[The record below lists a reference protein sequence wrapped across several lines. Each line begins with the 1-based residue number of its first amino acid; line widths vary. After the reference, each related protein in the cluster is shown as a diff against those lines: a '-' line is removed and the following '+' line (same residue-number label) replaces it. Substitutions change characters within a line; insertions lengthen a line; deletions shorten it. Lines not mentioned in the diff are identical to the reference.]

1 MAVDVGGIEQLDTGR
16 HCGGDHGRG
25 VGDIRRRQ
33 PHAPEADHVT
43 AYAVFAGKRAL
54 KGYSLAPWREPCS
67 NQTAMWKNLV
77 LVCVLATGCK
87 NAGVDEVAK
96 KDDTS
101 AESADQP
108 GAAMRSGKIDLG
120 TRRNRPAALE
130 DGNAAAPAGEEIQD
144 RRRARIAQFDTDGDG
159 KINQE
164 ERKLARHKRA
174 EDMRKQA
181 DADNNGKVTADEIAK
196 SNFKRLDPESLDT
209 NKDGDISADEIEA
222 ALESRTKAWGGGRFR
237 DGKFMP
243 RPSKR
248 DGSAAGSAAKP

>member
-1 MAVDVGGIEQLDTGR
+1 
-16 HCGGDHGRG
+16 
-25 VGDIRRRQ
+25 
-33 PHAPEADHVT
+33 
-43 AYAVFAGKRAL
+43 
-54 KGYSLAPWREPCS
+54 
-67 NQTAMWKNLV
+67 MWKNLA
-77 LVCVLATGCK
+77 LVCVLAAGCK

-101 AESADQP
+101 AESADKATP
-108 GAAMRSGKIDLG
+108 GAATRTGKIDLG
-120 TRRNRPAALE
+120 ARRNRPSD
-130 DGNAAAPAGEEIQD
+130 DGTAAPAAGTEEMQD

-159 KINQE
+159 KISQD

-209 NKDGDISADEIEA
+209 NKDGDISTDEIEA
-222 ALESRTKAWGGGRFR
+222 ALESRNKAWGGGRF
-237 DGKFMP
+237 GAGGFAP

-248 DGSAAGSAAKP
+248 MGGSADAGSAAKP

>member
-1 MAVDVGGIEQLDTGR
+1 
-16 HCGGDHGRG
+16 
-25 VGDIRRRQ
+25 
-33 PHAPEADHVT
+33 
-43 AYAVFAGKRAL
+43 
-54 KGYSLAPWREPCS
+54 
-67 NQTAMWKNLV
+67 MWKNLA
-77 LVCVLATGCK
+77 LVCVLAAGCK

-101 AESADQP
+101 AESADKATP
-108 GAAMRSGKIDLG
+108 GTASRTGKVDLG
-120 TRRNRPAALE
+120 TRRNRPAAE
-130 DGNAAAPAGEEIQD
+130 DGVAPAPGTEDMQD

-159 KINQE
+159 KIGPE

-222 ALESRTKAWGGGRFR
+222 ALEARNKAWGGGRF
-237 DGKFMP
+237 GAGGFQP
-243 RPSKR
+243 RPSR
-248 DGSAAGSAAKP
+248 RPDSNSGSAAKP

>member
-1 MAVDVGGIEQLDTGR
+1 
-16 HCGGDHGRG
+16 
-25 VGDIRRRQ
+25 
-33 PHAPEADHVT
+33 
-43 AYAVFAGKRAL
+43 
-54 KGYSLAPWREPCS
+54 
-67 NQTAMWKNLV
+67 MWKNLA
-77 LVCVLATGCK
+77 LVCVLAAGCK

-101 AESADQP
+101 VESADKATP
-108 GAAMRSGKIDLG
+108 GTAPRTGKIDLG
-120 TRRNRPAALE
+120 TRRNHPSALE
-130 DGNAAAPAGEEIQD
+130 DGTAGEPAGGEIQD

-196 SNFKRLDPESLDT
+196 SNFKRLEPESLDT

-222 ALESRTKAWGGGRFR
+222 ALESRNKAWGGGRFR
-237 DGKFMP
+237 DGKFAP
-243 RPSKR
+243 RPSKSVGA
-248 DGSAAGSAAKP
+248 DAGSAAKP

>member
-1 MAVDVGGIEQLDTGR
+1 
-16 HCGGDHGRG
+16 
-25 VGDIRRRQ
+25 
-33 PHAPEADHVT
+33 
-43 AYAVFAGKRAL
+43 
-54 KGYSLAPWREPCS
+54 
-67 NQTAMWKNLV
+67 MWKNLA
-77 LVCVLATGCK
+77 LICVLAAGCK

-101 AESADQP
+101 AESADK
-108 GAAMRSGKIDLG
+108 ARTATRSGKIDLG
-120 TRRNRPAALE
+120 TRRNRPTALE
-130 DGNAAAPAGEEIQD
+130 DGTAAPAGEEVQD

-209 NKDGDISADEIEA
+209 NKDGDISADEIET

-237 DGKFMP
+237 DGKFTP

-248 DGSAAGSAAKP
+248 DGSDAGSAAKP

>member
-1 MAVDVGGIEQLDTGR
+1 
-16 HCGGDHGRG
+16 
-25 VGDIRRRQ
+25 
-33 PHAPEADHVT
+33 
-43 AYAVFAGKRAL
+43 
-54 KGYSLAPWREPCS
+54 
-67 NQTAMWKNLV
+67 MWKNLA
-77 LVCVLATGCK
+77 LVCVLAAGCK

-101 AESADQP
+101 AESADKAP
-108 GAAMRSGKIDLG
+108 GVASRSGKIDLG
-120 TRRNRPAALE
+120 TRRNPSALADGTAGAPGE
-130 DGNAAAPAGEEIQD
+130 DIHD

-159 KINQE
+159 KINQD

-209 NKDGDISADEIEA
+209 NKDGDISTDEIEA
-222 ALESRTKAWGGGRFR
+222 ALESRNKAWGGGRFR
-237 DGKFMP
+237 DGKFSP

-248 DGSAAGSAAKP
+248 DVAPEAGSATKP